1 MTERGIIARVRSAWK
16 VAATRL
22 LRRREKRAE
31 TWILVL
37 DIEGKEVGGPYTPDG
52 LAPEDAGKPQ
62 IRLERVCWSAVK
74 FKGDVPEWLRDIAK
88 DAALGGEDPEMVAA
102 VVRAAL
108 RGELCC
114 AREGGEEPVEGG
126 GSEGL

>member
-1 MTERGIIARVRSAWK
+1 MARRSFSAWKAWK

-22 LRRREKRAE
+22 LRRRKRAE

-37 DIEGKEVGGPYTPDG
+37 DIEGKEVYGPYTPDE

-62 IRLERVCWSAVK
+62 IRMKRVCRSAVK

-88 DAALGGEDPEMVAA
+88 GAALGGEDPEMIAA

-114 AREGGEEPVEGG
+114 AREGGEEPVEEG